1 MDDNKFRIR
10 IEIAEKFYGLRICRD
25 EEKLA
30 RDAAKQIKKKLEE
43 YRRRY
48 PKDTDM
54 KDWLAMVT
62 FQLSMEY
69 LQLEE
74 KNDTAPFI
82 EKIQQM
88 TKLLEEYLGK
98 NK

>member
-10 IEIAEKFYGLRICRD
+10 IEIAERFYGLRISRD
-25 EEKLA
+25 EEEVV
-30 RDAAKQIKKKLEE
+30 RSAAKQIKRKLGE
-43 YRRRY
+43 YRIMY

-54 KDWLAMVT
+54 KDWLAMT
-62 FQLSMEY
+62 SLQLSIEY

-74 KNDTAPFI
+74 KNDTAPFV

-88 TKLLEEYLGK
+88 TKLLEEYLK
-98 NK
+98 ENK